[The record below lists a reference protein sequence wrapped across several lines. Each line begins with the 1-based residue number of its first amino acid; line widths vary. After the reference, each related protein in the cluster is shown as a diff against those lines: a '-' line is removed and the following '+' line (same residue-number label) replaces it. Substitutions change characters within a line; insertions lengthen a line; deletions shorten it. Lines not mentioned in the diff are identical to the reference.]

1 MVTVPEAHDV
11 AVLPPW
17 YTPGTRKVA
26 IHRYLDPGF
35 VAQFQADASSA
46 PGNNASLF
54 NWEQEDRM
62 PSAQGSLLKL
72 RRPVHRTF
80 HVVAWEASC
89 KLPTAP
95 SGQPPIV
102 PEKIASAG
110 FVVRTGDPNAPQ
122 GFQITKGK
130 PQGWASVEPCVDPDA
145 ARQVKALG
153 LVPRQA
159 TLSPGYTGEET
170 FPLHPLAV
178 QDGAATHTLLYGYLP
193 IGGGDYVPAT
203 PPSPPDATDDL
214 LADLT
219 WPFGLAGFSNGPPS
233 VYTFDQQISSGQIRS
248 SMAAL
253 LRVLLGRYQLAD
265 PAAWSDPP
273 NAALV
278 NILDG
283 LSFYADPPSPLS
295 GQSLRDWAAAN
306 PVSGSTLGAVLR
318 DYAAT
323 TAPAS
328 AGGAQDAN
336 APQLTYADVLLLTL
350 MQADPTSSATP
361 LQPSTRLQAGAAN
374 LLVIESVAS
383 QFRAALRLRAA
394 QAVATSTSTV
404 PVPKLVSG
412 PTGRY
417 FVVPF
422 VRTIR
427 PDGCE
432 HIFWGTPSDPFAV
445 AAAFDPDAARP
456 SLIEMPSLADAR
468 KGAARGATFDLPP
481 DLADLVNG
489 LSNNSAAQTML
500 SGGGGPS
507 GGLGIRFLCSFS
519 LPVITICAMIL
530 LSVVISL
537 LNIFLGWMAWVKIC
551 LPLPSKK

>member
-1 MVTVPEAHDV
+1 
-11 AVLPPW
+11 
-17 YTPGTRKVA
+17 
-26 IHRYLDPGF
+26 
-35 VAQFQADASSA
+35 
-46 PGNNASLF
+46 
-54 NWEQEDRM
+54 
-62 PSAQGSLLKL
+62 
-72 RRPVHRTF
+72 
-80 HVVAWEASC
+80 
-89 KLPTAP
+89 
-95 SGQPPIV
+95 
-102 PEKIASAG
+102 
-110 FVVRTGDPNAPQ
+110 
-122 GFQITKGK
+122 
-130 PQGWASVEPCVDPDA
+130 
-145 ARQVKALG
+145 
-153 LVPRQA
+153 
-159 TLSPGYTGEET
+159 
-170 FPLHPLAV
+170 
-178 QDGAATHTLLYGYLP
+178 
-193 IGGGDYVPAT
+193 
-203 PPSPPDATDDL
+203 
-214 LADLT
+214 
-219 WPFGLAGFSNGPPS
+219 
-233 VYTFDQQISSGQIRS
+233 
-248 SMAAL
+248 MAAL

-265 PAAWSDPP
+265 PAAWSDPL

-283 LSFYADPPSPLS
+283 LSFYADPPTPRS

-306 PVSGSTLGAVLR
+306 PASGSTLGAVLR

-328 AGGAQDAN
+328 AGGAQNAN

-350 MQADPTSSATP
+350 MQADPTSSNTP
-361 LQPSTRLQAGAAN
+361 LQPSARLQAGAAN

-489 LSNNSAAQTML
+489 LSNNSAAQNML